1 MSIFE
6 KKEKNLNE
14 LINKLD
20 VLTST
25 YSQSSYETEK
35 IKTEKNAK
43 EALERKIAMKASQK
57 SLFEEVEIWLKLE
70 EKIKKSRVNE
80 RT

>member
-1 MSIFE
+1 MSTFE

-35 IKTEKNAK
+35 IKTEKVLLQMHENWQSMVP
-43 EALERKIAMKASQK
+43 LPRM
-57 SLFEEVEIWLKLE
+57 FF
-70 EKIKKSRVNE
+70 
-80 RT
+80 

>member
-35 IKTEKNAK
+35 IKTEKN
-43 EALERKIAMKASQK
+43 EILRQK
-57 SLFEEVEIWLKLE
+57 SGIYSQLWTNEIYFFAYCMNQLIMIYSEE
-70 EKIKKSRVNE
+70 
-80 RT
+80 